1 MEKQSNQRRASQ
13 IIGLLLV
20 VFGALFLV
28 GRMFHISLWQYLW
41 PFFLIIPGLLFFAG
55 MVAGGKAAGPLA
67 VPGSIV
73 TMTGLILLYQ
83 SITGAW
89 ASWAYIWSLIFPTSV
104 GIGLII
110 SGLWSDSPAL
120 VKNGTRWATV
130 GMIIFLITGAFFEL
144 LLNLSGTRVSGLLW
158 PALLIGVGAW
168 MLVRQRSAG
177 TSAPPSNGHKPP
189 MREEPIK
196 TPVRAFEP
204 IDPTR
209 GKDK

>member
-1 MEKQSNQRRASQ
+1 MEQQKNQRRTNQ
-13 IIGLLLV
+13 MLGLLLV
-20 VFGALFLV
+20 ILGALFMV
-28 GRMFHISLWQYLW
+28 GRVFNVPLGQYLW
-41 PFFLIIPGLLFFAG
+41 PFILIIPGLLFFAG
-55 MVAGGKAAGPLA
+55 MIAGGKAAGPLA

-89 ASWAYIWSLIFPTSV
+89 ASWAYIWSLIFPTSIGV
-104 GIGLII
+104 GLII
-110 SGLWSDSPAL
+110 SGLWSDTPVL

-144 LLNLSGTRVSGLLW
+144 LLNISGTRVSSLLW

-168 MLVRQRSAG
+168 MLMRQRTAQSV
-177 TSAPPSNGHKPP
+177 SPSSNGHRPP
-189 MREEPIK
+189 MSETPIK
-196 TPVRAFEP
+196 APIREFDP

-209 GKDK
+209 GKGK